1 MMDAIS
7 PLDGR
12 YHALLAPVRQ
22 HFSEFALM
30 RARVQVEVAHALA
43 LDPVFGQATEAVKNH
58 ARQTASQFSAED
70 FLAIRRIESEIRH
83 DVKAVEVF
91 LRLRLGFVNPNRIHF
106 GLTSEDVNNLAWSI
120 CARDYVQ
127 TAQLPLWRALLAD
140 LVALAERWQDAP
152 LPARTHGQHATPTT
166 AGKELAVFIS
176 RLLTPM
182 QALRTLRLRGKLNG
196 ATGNYSAML
205 VAAPDIDWR
214 AYERQFVQSLG
225 FDVNLA
231 TTQIEDCAS
240 FAEYFHVVN
249 CANQVLLD
257 LAQDVWLYISF
268 GYLVQKP
275 QPGEVG
281 SSTMP
286 HKINPI
292 RFENAEGNLQ
302 LSNALLVFLA
312 DKLSR
317 SRMQR
322 DLSGSTVMRNIGV
335 AIGHH
340 HMAVQELRKGLAAID
355 LDRQACLRE
364 LAAHPELL
372 AEPVQSVLR
381 TVRPDD
387 VYTELKHLTRG
398 TTFSER
404 DLAHM
409 IGDLPNAAAERLH
422 GLTPQSY
429 LGDAERVCR
438 EVLSAARAELA
449 TSELL
454 P

>member
-1 MMDAIS
+1 MIDAIS

-12 YHALLAPVRQ
+12 YHPLLGPVRQ
-22 HFSEFALM
+22 HFSELALM

-43 LDPVFGQATEAVKNH
+43 LDAVFGPVTDTVRQQAQ
-58 ARQTASQFSAED
+58 QTVDQFSEED
-70 FLAIRRIESEIRH
+70 FLAIRRIELEIRH

-91 LRLRLGFVNPNRIHF
+91 LRLHLGFDNPNRIHF
-106 GLTSEDVNNLAWSI
+106 GLTSEDVNNLAWSV

-127 TAQLPLWRALLAD
+127 LVQLPLWRGLLSDLVLLAQQ
-140 LVALAERWQDAP
+140 WQDAP
-152 LPARTHGQHATPTT
+152 FPARTHGQHATPTT

-176 RLLTPM
+176 RLLVPLRAL
-182 QALRTLRLRGKLNG
+182 QAFRFRGKLNG

-205 VAAPDIDWR
+205 VAAPQVDWR
-214 AYERQFVQSLG
+214 QYERDFVQSLG
-225 FDVNLA
+225 FDVNPA

-240 FAEYFHVVN
+240 FAAYFHLV
-249 CANQVLLD
+249 AQFNQVLLD
-257 LAQDVWLYISF
+257 LAQDMWLYISY
-268 GYLVQKP
+268 GYIVQRP

-292 RFENAEGNLQ
+292 RFENSEGNLQ
-302 LSNALLVFLA
+302 LSNALLAFLA
-312 DKLSR
+312 DKLGR

-340 HMAVQELRKGLAAID
+340 HMACQELRKGLAAID
-355 LDRQACLRE
+355 LDREACARE

-372 AEPVQSVLR
+372 AEAVQSVLR

-398 TTFSER
+398 RVFSQR
-404 DLAHM
+404 DLEHVIAE
-409 IGDLPNAAAERLH
+409 LPDDAAERLQD
-422 GLTPQSY
+422 LTPQTY
-429 LGDAERVCR
+429 LGEAARVCR
-438 EVLSAARAELA
+438 EVLADARTELA
-449 TSELL
+449 A
-454 P
+454 